1 MLDGALG
8 LRIKGQSARD
18 LERFQIRE
26 IHLRRH
32 PQQGGVGPVASHLA
46 VHRHLDLHAN
56 LSSREM
62 PGHGF
67 GGRLDRGLDVRR
79 REWCRAAQR
88 EYD

>member
-32 PQQGGVGPVASHLA
+32 PQQGGVGPVGSLLA
-46 VHRHLDLHAN
+46 VHRHLNLHAQ
-56 LSSREM
+56 LRVREM
-62 PGHGF
+62 PSNRGVNGLN
-67 GGRLDRGLDVRR
+67 GRLGVRR
-79 REWCRAAQR
+79 REWCRAAQ
-88 EYD
+88 